1 MKLNDA
7 QSALLA
13 RIREADTRFKHAR
26 MVEHEAA
33 RRAADERIEAKLIE
47 RNKLA
52 AQGAEAGIPLAQ
64 IGKRGLDT
72 SNHGQVREAISHGSR
87 YLAAE
92 IEPVAETTGPYRWDA
107 ARGVLTVA
115 MSVDELTPYAAL
127 LARTPDESG
136 ETWEFDFD
144 NGRLLPVNPD
154 DDETWMNPVVQVV
167 MTEQNKAD
175 AIAYIETRTKVTA

>member
-64 IGKRGLDT
+64 IG
-72 SNHGQVREAISHGSR
+72 
-87 YLAAE
+87 
-92 IEPVAETTGPYRWDA
+92 
-107 ARGVLTVA
+107 
-115 MSVDELTPYAAL
+115 
-127 LARTPDESG
+127 
-136 ETWEFDFD
+136 
-144 NGRLLPVNPD
+144 
-154 DDETWMNPVVQVV
+154 
-167 MTEQNKAD
+167 
-175 AIAYIETRTKVTA
+175 